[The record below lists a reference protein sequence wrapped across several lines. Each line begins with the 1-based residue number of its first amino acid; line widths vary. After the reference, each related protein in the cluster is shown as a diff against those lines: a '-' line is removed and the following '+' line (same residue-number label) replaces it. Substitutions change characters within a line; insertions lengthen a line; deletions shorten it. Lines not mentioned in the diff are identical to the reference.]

1 MNDYIAYCGLD
12 CETCE
17 ARLATVR
24 NDDEL
29 RKKVSKEWSELN
41 GVEITPEMI
50 NCSGC
55 RIPGPKT
62 VYCDSL
68 CPIRQ
73 CAGEKQVETCGACPE
88 MKSCKKVGAIIG
100 NNPDAR
106 ERLIAACPAQMSSG
120 KTAAGRIC
128 PDTRAADPLEIDL
141 STVRDHENNITE
153 K

>member
-17 ARLATVR
+17 ARIATIN

-29 RKKVSKEWSELN
+29 RAQVARKWSELN

-55 RIPGPKT
+55 RIPGVKT
-62 VYCDSL
+62 PYCDSL

-73 CAGEKQVETCGACPE
+73 CAIGKRLETCGGCQE
-88 MKSCKKVGAIIG
+88 KKSCEKLDMVTS
-100 NNPDAR
+100 NNA
-106 ERLIAACPAQMSSG
+106 EALHRL
-120 KTAAGRIC
+120 
-128 PDTRAADPLEIDL
+128 
-141 STVRDHENNITE
+141 ENA
-153 K
+153 